1 MASNPTL
8 SPALNAD
15 WVRSTATTPV
25 AIAPHPPLA
34 SGPGRMPLNERAP
47 KSAGLAFVL
56 GMLFGPVGLCYV
68 SVMGGVVATALTAV
82 TLLVAEAGF
91 VPLLVI
97 WPLAVLG
104 SVWGAGRVRASG

>member
-1 MASNPTL
+1 
-8 SPALNAD
+8 
-15 WVRSTATTPV
+15 
-25 AIAPHPPLA
+25 
-34 SGPGRMPLNERAP
+34 MPLKERTP

-56 GMLFGPVGLCYV
+56 SMLFGPVGLCYV
-68 SVMGGVVATALTAV
+68 SVMGGVMATALTAV

-91 VPLLVI
+91 APLLVI